1 MYSALQ
7 VGWPFASCTEQYPHS
22 CNCHN
27 SIVLCLDSGKYNCVV
42 TAQQANQPAKHCMSL
57 CLKTEG
63 GGLGPH
69 LCPVWG
75 VVGRNID
82 RCISA
87 MIEGW
92 VKECVLTGI
101 G

>member
-63 GGLGPH
+63 GGPTCVPYG
-69 LCPVWG
+69 G
-75 VVGRNID
+75 VVGPNID